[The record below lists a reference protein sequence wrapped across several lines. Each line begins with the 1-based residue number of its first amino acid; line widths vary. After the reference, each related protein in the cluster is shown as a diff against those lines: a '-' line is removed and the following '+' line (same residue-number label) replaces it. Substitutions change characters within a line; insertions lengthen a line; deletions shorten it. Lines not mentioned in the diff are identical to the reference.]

1 MKERYENWKELKPL
15 TAPVPVGTKCVS
27 VITDYGIDAGEIM
40 ELIGFSSADKEH
52 GVCQGK
58 ICKVAMDW
66 NELAL
71 LPSEEPAKVERKIVS
86 GFCDLAGYVHAVC
99 DDGTMW
105 YLGTGSE
112 PKWYKTP
119 PIPQDAV

>member
-15 TAPVPVGTKCVS
+15 TAPVPVGTKCVVIDDTDGVFTCGS
-27 VITDYGIDAGEIM
+27 IVITFDEDSLPYCSCGNVRFPM
-40 ELIGFSSADKEH
+40 SLF
-52 GVCQGK
+52 
-58 ICKVAMDW
+58 
-66 NELAL
+66 ELAL
-71 LPSEEPAKVERKIVS
+71 LPSEEPAKAERKIVS

-112 PKWYKTP
+112 PKWHKTP

>member
-15 TAPVPVGTKCVS
+15 TAPVPVGTTCVFIAEHS
-27 VITDYGIDAGEIM
+27 RFERGQIVTIDESNGTIRWCISISGSRHAC
-40 ELIGFSSADKEH
+40 LFS
-52 GVCQGK
+52 Q
-58 ICKVAMDW
+58 
-66 NELAL
+66 LAL
-71 LPSEEPAKVERKIVS
+71 LPSEEPAKAERKIVS
-86 GFCDLAGYVHAVC
+86 SFCDLAGYVHAVC

-105 YLGTGSE
+105 YLGKGSE